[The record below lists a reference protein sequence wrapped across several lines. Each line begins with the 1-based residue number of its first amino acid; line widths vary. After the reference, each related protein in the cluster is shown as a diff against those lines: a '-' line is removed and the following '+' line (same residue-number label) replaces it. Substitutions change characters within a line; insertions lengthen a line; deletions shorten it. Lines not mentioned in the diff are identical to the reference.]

1 MSIIYVGNFDIK
13 FNDVYLWQN
22 RIKPLH
28 ILYRNVWQFE
38 NVRSF
43 EHGMDVPCYPLR
55 HMIRLLS
62 VLFLRLYQKHTMYL
76 PAQLHAWTA
85 LIVIANHM
93 CLNRLLHM
101 PNQCVWLV
109 DKNNR
114 DAWLVPRDVIWY
126 MHGIYIIFIYQ
137 SHALIWPM
145 KQPVRAH
152 VAGNHN

>member
-1 MSIIYVGNFDIK
+1 MSVILILMMCIYDRTELNLYTYYTEMFDSLKTEVLNMEWMYRVIRWGTYDQTP
-13 FNDVYLWQN
+13 FN
-22 RIKPLH
+22 
-28 ILYRNVWQFE
+28 
-38 NVRSF
+38 
-43 EHGMDVPCYPLR
+43 
-55 HMIRLLS
+55 
-62 VLFLRLYQKHTMYL
+62 LFLRLYQKHTMYL